1 MRGSGRQIDT
11 GVHRGAGALVD
22 QGVVPEDLHGADG
35 TGEAGSHVRGHLH
48 RGGYRAVVVGGG
60 DGDAA
65 RAGEGGGQITGR
77 SMPMLEEGDGA
88 GREDEEDTEDNV
100 LDKAA
105 LGTGNL
111 GRDHK
116 RIRTNT
122 ALSSLQKW
130 QSST

>member
-1 MRGSGRQIDT
+1 
-11 GVHRGAGALVD
+11 
-22 QGVVPEDLHGADG
+22 
-35 TGEAGSHVRGHLH
+35 
-48 RGGYRAVVVGGG
+48 
-60 DGDAA
+60 
-65 RAGEGGGQITGR
+65 
-77 SMPMLEEGDGA
+77 MPMLEEGDGA

-105 LGTGNL
+105 LGTRNL